1 MYFQEL
7 CAKVYVRV
15 RLVSLRASASC
26 LQIFCVMKDKY
37 TNICR
42 SIIFVFVGLLL
53 LPLGV
58 TLSAQQL
65 ATRENKPTPEEQ
77 KLIDSFNRHVKDY
90 LKQRD
95 QADKK
100 VPAIS
105 KEATPEEITA
115 YQAKFVAELRGMRAG
130 TKQGYIFQ
138 PAFADYVRSTIKTEF
153 PPADKAE
160 IKQTILEAD
169 TKGVPL
175 RVNYPY
181 PETKELSQV
190 PPTLLLKLP
199 QLPKQVKYRF
209 VGRHMLLVDTDNGLI
224 VDYMLNALP

>member
-1 MYFQEL
+1 MKNKNTTTRAFVIFAVGFL
-7 CAKVYVRV
+7 
-15 RLVSLRASASC
+15 LMVSLAVAR
-26 LQIFCVMKDKY
+26 V
-37 TNICR
+37 
-42 SIIFVFVGLLL
+42 
-53 LPLGV
+53 
-58 TLSAQQL
+58 SAQDL
-65 ATRENKPTPEEQ
+65 ASKEAKPTPQEQ
-77 KLIDSFNRHVKDY
+77 KLIDAFNSHVKDY
-90 LKQRD
+90 LKQRELV
-95 QADKK
+95 AKK
-100 VPAIS
+100 LPSLS
-105 KEATPEEITA
+105 KDATPEEITA
-115 YQAKFVAELRGMRAG
+115 YQDKFVTELRGMRAG

-138 PAFADYVRSTIKTEF
+138 PPMADYVRSMIRTDF
-153 PPADKAE
+153 PPSDKAE

-181 PETKELSQV
+181 PETKELAQI

>member
-1 MYFQEL
+1 MAPHERRFL
-7 CAKVYVRV
+7 MA
-15 RLVSLRASASC
+15 LC
-26 LQIFCVMKDKY
+26 LQNPASMKNKNTSRTFVIAVGCVLM
-37 TNICR
+37 IAAAVAR
-42 SIIFVFVGLLL
+42 V
-53 LPLGV
+53 
-58 TLSAQQL
+58 SAQDL
-65 ATRENKPTPEEQ
+65 ASRLAKPTPQEQ
-77 KLIDSFNRHVKDY
+77 KLIDAFNQHVKDY
-90 LKQRD
+90 LKQREL
-95 QADKK
+95 AAKK
-100 VPAIS
+100 LPSLS
-105 KEATPEEITA
+105 KDATPEQITA
-115 YQAKFVAELRGMRAG
+115 YQDKFVAELRAMRAG

-138 PAFADYVRSTIKTEF
+138 TPMADYVRTTIRTEF

-175 RVNYPY
+175 KVNYPY
-181 PETKELSQV
+181 PETKELTQI